1 MFLFDV
7 NIYLHAHRKD
17 SPHHG
22 TCSSFLTEHLEEDRL
37 SGYSPLALSGFIRVA
52 THPKVFSPP
61 SSIDKALAF
70 CETITELPT
79 TVPVLPGE
87 AHWRIFTHLLMAYRG
102 SGNIVPDFWFAA
114 LAIEHGCT
122 WVTTDRDY
130 SRFEGLKTQYPV

>member
-61 SSIDKALAF
+61 SSIDKALA
-70 CETITELPT
+70 
-79 TVPVLPGE
+79 
-87 AHWRIFTHLLMAYRG
+87 
-102 SGNIVPDFWFAA
+102 
-114 LAIEHGCT
+114 IEHGCT

-130 SRFEGLKTQYPV
+130 SRFEGLKTEYPV